1 MHTMNVR
8 GVRTLLDRYA
18 ARCVNSILVATR
30 IAVRVAR
37 SALGGTAHEPRA
49 LPAYLARSPWLV
61 AVCLAGLAGTGGT
74 VSTAQ
79 QGSSVR
85 GRVEIGVPVTSRR
98 PSAAYATRAVT
109 QSVLA
114 PVSELRHVVVFLK
127 NAPAV
132 NTQPTVVEIRQ
143 RDENFIPRVVAVP
156 VGSEVQFPN
165 DDPIYHNVF
174 SLSRVKTFNL
184 GRFPRGESKSVRIT
198 KPGVVKVFCEI
209 HSHMT
214 ATIMAFNHPWFAMVD
229 EDGRFELTNVPPG
242 QREITAWHERLGDTT
257 VPLRVESGRATE
269 ADFVL
274 PVPAQ

>member
-1 MHTMNVR
+1 MHSMNVR
-8 GVRTLLDRYA
+8 GVRTLL
-18 ARCVNSILVATR
+18 
-30 IAVRVAR
+30 
-37 SALGGTAHEPRA
+37 
-49 LPAYLARSPWLV
+49 V
-61 AVCLAGLAGTGGT
+61 AVCLTALAGRGGT

-79 QGSSVR
+79 QGASVR
-85 GRVEIGVPVTSRR
+85 GRVEIGVPVTARR
-98 PSAAYATRAVT
+98 PAAAYATRAVT
-109 QSVLA
+109 ASVLA

-132 NTQPTVVEIRQ
+132 STEPTVVEIRQ

-165 DDPIYHNVF
+165 DDPIFHNVF

-229 EDGRFELTNVPPG
+229 EEGRFELTNVPPG
-242 QREITAWHERLGDTT
+242 QREITAWHERLGDWT
-257 VPLRVESGRATE
+257 VPLRVEPGRATE